1 WGGKRSGIRLF
12 SRYVSSNPAAGILAA
27 ISAIVLAVGVYL
39 GVATSRQRNAER
51 MADGMRTALALQRL
65 GGALWKA
72 ESGHRG
78 FLLTRDE
85 RERERFEGADVE
97 VEAELGALSEATLD
111 VRGRVG
117 ALAALVRTQLA
128 DMRREALA
136 RAGQAS
142 FPVMWSVDPEPGLL
156 DRIEALRADLERT
169 ERATIAGRQRA
180 WSGSTAL
187 GDAVFLVA
195 NVTLAAVL
203 VVAGLSVRR
212 ALGALEARDRERRRT
227 AELQGRLLGIVG
239 HDLRT
244 PLTAI
249 QAGAAL
255 LSRQTL
261 PPAEARTAARILS
274 SSRRMARM
282 IHDLLDWT
290 RVREGG
296 GALPLARQSADLGE
310 ICRAVVEEARLDPA
324 RRAVEL
330 ARDGDLSGEWDPDRL
345 QQALGNLVS
354 NALRYAPASAPVRVR
369 ATGQGARVRVE
380 VENDG
385 PPIPPEVMRSM
396 FEPFRRGEEVEAA
409 AGGLGLGLFIV
420 RSIVEAHGGRVDV
433 ASGPGRPTTFS
444 VVLPRGAG

>member
-1 WGGKRSGIRLF
+1 
-12 SRYVSSNPAAGILAA
+12 VSSNPAAGILAA

-39 GVATSRQRNAER
+39 GVASSRQQNAAR
-51 MADGMRTALALQRL
+51 MGEGMRTVLALQRL
-65 GGALWKA
+65 GGVLWKA

-78 FLLTRDE
+78 FLLTREPQE
-85 RERERFEGADVE
+85 RATFESAARAVE
-97 VEAELGALSEATLD
+97 EELATLSEAPSPE
-111 VRGRVG
+111 VRAQAG
-117 ALAALVRTQLA
+117 ALTALIEEELTR
-128 DMRREALA
+128 MRSEALA
-136 RAGQAS
+136 GTAQGPFAALWTLGGDRGLHDRVEEARA
-142 FPVMWSVDPEPGLL
+142 EL
-156 DRIEALRADLERT
+156 EALQRA
-169 ERATIAGRQRA
+169 AVAGRERA

-195 NVTLAAVL
+195 SVALGAVL

-212 ALGALEARDRERRRT
+212 ALKTLEERDRERRRA

-282 IHDLLDWT
+282 IRDLLDWT

-296 GALPLARQSADLGE
+296 GAIPLAPRRADVGE
-310 ICRAVVEEARLDPA
+310 VCRAVVDEARLDPS
-324 RRAVEL
+324 RRAIEL
-330 ARDGDLSGEWDPDRL
+330 LRDGDLAGEWDPDRL

-354 NALRYAPASAPVRVR
+354 NALRYAPTGAPIRVR
-369 ATGQGARVRVE
+369 ALGERDRVCVE

-385 PPIPPEVMRSM
+385 PPIPPQVMRSM
-396 FEPFRRGEEVEAA
+396 FEPFRRGEEGDAA
-409 AGGLGLGLFIV
+409 AEGLGLGLFIV
-420 RSIVEAHGGRVDV
+420 RSIVEGHGGRVEV
-433 ASGPGRPTTFS
+433 SSGAGRPTTFK
-444 VVLPRGAG
+444 VVLPRAPSASVHG